1 MGPILARPRGGDI
14 LYAQTNRLEVPV
26 RDGGA
31 IHASILESITIRGEE
46 RVRNYFIKNYI
57 DFNNRPVRSETDEEH
72 GVSLS
77 KMKSTVKQLIAE
89 KDLRKRRATVSKKAE
104 VKKVMKIDDII
115 EEYNKL
121 RTDNKQLNLQQLPR
135 SGLNH
140 DGYADKLAEARR
152 KLFKKTPRLRERI
165 INDIDDEYA
174 NNELSTEENRAL
186 LLKDKL
192 FTFPQSTTSRDRY
205 TKKINVMAVPM

>member
-1 MGPILARPRGGDI
+1 
-14 LYAQTNRLEVPV
+14 
-26 RDGGA
+26 
-31 IHASILESITIRGEE
+31 
-46 RVRNYFIKNYI
+46 
-57 DFNNRPVRSETDEEH
+57 
-72 GVSLS
+72 
-77 KMKSTVKQLIAE
+77 
-89 KDLRKRRATVSKKAE
+89 
-104 VKKVMKIDDII
+104 MKIDDII

-121 RTDNKQLNLQQLPR
+121 RNDNEQLNLQQLPR

-140 DGYADKLAEARR
+140 DGYADKLAQARR
-152 KLFKKTPRLRERI
+152 KLFNKTPGLRERI
-165 INDIDDEYA
+165 VNEYA